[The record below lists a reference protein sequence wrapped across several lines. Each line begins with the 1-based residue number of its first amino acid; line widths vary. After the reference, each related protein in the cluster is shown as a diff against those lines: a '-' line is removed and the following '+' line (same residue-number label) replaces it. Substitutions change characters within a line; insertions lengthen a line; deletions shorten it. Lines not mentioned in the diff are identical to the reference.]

1 MLLFLIL
8 TVVLVCKTKPEDK
21 YFWYSPKEVI
31 ANADKLQPGDILIL
45 SKEPTLRSMWGHAA
59 VLNENKKI
67 VGGVWLKETDKGAFY
82 SGKLDNGYTK
92 KDGTE
97 IDEYVIIS
105 RKYLNELLSMSGEKV
120 EPSGLNPDDI
130 PF

>member
-1 MLLFLIL
+1 MTIDKTIYKNISLFRKNDTPLSEI
-8 TVVLVCKTKPEDK
+8 KNTKNQSHSVSISDDR
-21 YFWYSPKEVI
+21 Y
-31 ANADKLQPGDILIL
+31 
-45 SKEPTLRSMWGHAA
+45 
-59 VLNENKKI
+59 ENKKI